1 MVTLAFTEKRATDVF
16 KSGHDIHSGE
26 ATAFCPRCK
35 TFQTVWIEGNTLM
48 PTRKFYQIGNQIY
61 HDCGSSQSCRLY
73 RSS

>member
-1 MVTLAFTEKRATDVF
+1 MVILAVKEEKTSNIRKAD
-16 KSGHDIHSGE
+16 GAWSGE
-26 ATAFCPRCK
+26 AIAFCPRCHIL
-35 TFQTVWIEGNTLM
+35 QTVCIDSNTLM